1 MRAGRRTNRS
11 LNDRTVAEI
20 QRKVVKQGKRNKF
33 SRFVLAKG
41 DEDKIVAWKQVLI
54 RFSMSSTFVHSA
66 LLSIRELNSPFRT
79 ELVIMITP
87 ST

>member
-20 QRKVVKQGKRNKF
+20 QRKVVRQGKRNKF

-41 DEDKIVAWKQVLI
+41 DDKIVAWKEVLI

-66 LLSIRELNSPFRT
+66 LLSIRELNSPFQT